1 MSELKA
7 ENIEAFLSQSIFSPL
22 PDDDAETVFDNC
34 FSTHNFLD
42 FAIDEIL
49 YSLKFKKPILSE
61 KQFSTKLRL
70 ALHFAPKKAINFD
83 YSSSSSR
90 FKLVENF
97 ITENFPSLD
106 SEKISI
112 LARSVS
118 VVLNS
123 WDKSRKQGVREKLD
137 KLLSNQNGKCNHC
150 HISLND
156 KSRIKLEE
164 SKINTEV
171 QDHYKPY
178 YDGQGVS
185 ESMSPHVD
193 HVEAVSRFGNNS
205 TSNLQVLCSLCN
217 LGKGDGSFV
226 NPVQE
231 FKFASYEVDNVPTS
245 HRRKMFYNRIR
256 IDDYRCTLC
265 ESLENELT
273 VRLVRHNGGYIL
285 SNLRSRCYNCI

>member
-22 PDDDAETVFDNC
+22 PDNNVETIFDKS

-42 FAIDEIL
+42 YAIDEIL

-70 ALHFAPKKAINFD
+70 ALHFAPKNAINFD
-83 YSSSSSR
+83 YKSSLSR
-90 FKLVENF
+90 FKLIENF
-97 ITENFPSLD
+97 ISKNFPTLD
-106 SEKISI
+106 SEKICI

-118 VVLNS
+118 VVLDS
-123 WDKSRKQGVREKLD
+123 WDKSRKQGVRQKLD
-137 KLLSNQNGKCNHC
+137 KILSDQNGKCNHC
-150 HISLND
+150 HISFHD
-156 KSRIKLEE
+156 QSRIKQEE
-164 SKINTEV
+164 SKINTPD

-193 HVEAVSRFGNNS
+193 HVEAVSRFGNNR
-205 TSNLQVLCSLCN
+205 TNNLQVLCSLCN

-231 FKFASYEVDNVPTS
+231 FKFAANDIENVPIG

-256 IDDYRCTLC
+256 IDDYKCTLC
-265 ESLENELT
+265 GSSEFELSI
-273 VRLVRHNGGYIL
+273 RLAREDGGYIL
-285 SNLRSRCYNCI
+285 SNLRSRCYDCI